1 MLLCRSADLSGR
13 LALDAAGRVEHGGS
27 MQTRRDVLKLAAGGI
42 GVSRLMSSKPNSVV
56 RGVVIGAQSYSFRDR
71 QLDQA
76 IAAMTSVGLSYCE
89 LWQGHVEPEKASRKA
104 LREWRENIAIEQFQV
119 VREQFSKAGV
129 KLYAYNYS
137 FQDDYSDREVE
148 RGFEMAKALGVKF
161 ITASA
166 NVDMAKRINGY
177 AAQQDILVAMHN
189 HDSMKPN
196 EFSTPDDFARAMQGN
211 SHIRINL
218 DIGHFTAANFDPV
231 DYVEK
236 MWSHIVALH
245 IKDRKKAHGDVVP
258 FGQGDTPIR
267 QVLQLLA
274 AKQLKIPAMIE
285 YEYAGQDPVA
295 EVRKCYDFCRQAV
308 TDVSS

>member
-1 MLLCRSADLSGR
+1 
-13 LALDAAGRVEHGGS
+13 

-42 GVSRLMSSKPNSVV
+42 GVPRLLFSKPNSVV
-56 RGVVIGAQSYSFRDR
+56 RGVVIGVQSYSFRDR
-71 QLDQA
+71 QLAPA
-76 IAAMTSVGLSYCE
+76 IAAMASLGMSSCE
-89 LWQGHVEPEKASRKA
+89 LWQGHIEPEKASRKA
-104 LREWRENIAIEQFQV
+104 LREWRENIAIEQFEV
-119 VREQFSKAGV
+119 VRDQFTKAGV

-137 FQDDYSDREVE
+137 FQDDFSDREVE
-148 RGFEMAKALGVKF
+148 RGFEMAKALGVKV

-177 AAQQDILVAMHN
+177 AVQHDILVAMHN

-196 EFSTPDDFARAMQGN
+196 QFSTPEDFLSAMRGN

-236 MWSHIVALH
+236 MSSSIVALH
-245 IKDRKKAHGDVVP
+245 IKDRKKDHGENMP

-267 QVLQLLA
+267 QVLQLVV
-274 AKQLKIPAMIE
+274 AKQMKIPALIE
-285 YEYAGQDPVA
+285 YEYAGQDPVE
-295 EVRKCYDFCRQAV
+295 EVRKCYAFCRKAV
-308 TDVSS
+308 TETPR